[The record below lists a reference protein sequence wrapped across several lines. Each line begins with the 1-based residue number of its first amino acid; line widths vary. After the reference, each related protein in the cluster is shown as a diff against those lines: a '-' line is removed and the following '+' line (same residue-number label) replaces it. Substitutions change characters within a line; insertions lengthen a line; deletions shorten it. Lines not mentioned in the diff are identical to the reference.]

1 MQLGLSEKEAL
12 RQLYIKVLK
21 YQTKKSDSNTSN
33 SLSEKRLKL
42 IKLKNANKN
51 AEDKLR
57 QLREKCQMLGLK
69 NQKILVNEEDSVDDM
84 SVDFQPT
91 SSSEQSLQEFDSV
104 FSTLP
109 NPPLKDKSVPV
120 SPSEETSE
128 IKSEKELDSSL
139 EENTSVIDLET
150 DDVEMDTNEDNL
162 DGESGIGSNIDL
174 LI

>member
-1 MQLGLSEKEAL
+1 
-12 RQLYIKVLK
+12 
-21 YQTKKSDSNTSN
+21 
-33 SLSEKRLKL
+33 
-42 IKLKNANKN
+42 
-51 AEDKLR
+51 
-57 QLREKCQMLGLK
+57 MLGLK
-69 NQKILVNEEDSVDDM
+69 NQKILVNEEDLVDDM

-162 DGESGIGSNIDL
+162 DDESGIGSNIDL